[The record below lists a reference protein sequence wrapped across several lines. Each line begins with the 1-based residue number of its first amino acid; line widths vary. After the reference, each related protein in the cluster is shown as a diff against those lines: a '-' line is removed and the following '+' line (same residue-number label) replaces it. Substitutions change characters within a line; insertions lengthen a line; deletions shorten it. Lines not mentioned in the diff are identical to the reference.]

1 MAQGEG
7 HGDGKKRPNSGY
19 LFKAEM
25 DARFAD
31 QLDVGMREK
40 REFTTDSRVW
50 PEKERLREGV
60 VFGWRWG

>member
-7 HGDGKKRPNSGY
+7 HGDGQKRPNLGY

-40 REFTTDSRVW
+40 KRI
-50 PEKERLREGV
+50 PE
-60 VFGWRWG
+60 